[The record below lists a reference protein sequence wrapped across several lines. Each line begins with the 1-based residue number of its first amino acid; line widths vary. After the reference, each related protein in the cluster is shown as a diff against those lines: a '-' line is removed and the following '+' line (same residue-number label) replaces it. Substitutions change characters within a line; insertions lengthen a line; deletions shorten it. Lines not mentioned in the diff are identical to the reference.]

1 MVPFILPWT
10 GLPCKYLNVHSLNC
24 LSPTLLKS
32 GLPCSN
38 LEECQHCASAVSD
51 KMSLE
56 IKNLKFLLSAERSV
70 QDDQYSGIRWQFWCR
85 DLVEALSWCHAVWNL
100 PPVATMMRRR
110 RRKFT
115 KTMGRT
121 KTTTVTETRQKRSLS
136 WLSNSPTQMIAPVI
150 LLHDKYSRTQQ
161 ENLLNSDVRLSG
173 RWNVPMTRIRF
184 ALIVTFLFIVL
195 TLLQY
200 IR

>member
-1 MVPFILPWT
+1 MIETT
-10 GLPCKYLNVHSLNC
+10 GLFQNFQSSLFHNVIEWYRSYCLGLLPCKYLNVHSLNC
-24 LSPTLLKS
+24 LSLTLLKS

-38 LEECQHCASAVSD
+38 LEECQDCASALSD

-56 IKNLKFLLSAERSV
+56 IKNFKFLLSAERSV

-161 ENLLNSDVRLSG
+161 ENLLREGIKKKS
-173 RWNVPMTRIRF
+173 
-184 ALIVTFLFIVL
+184 TFFGKKS
-195 TLLQY
+195 
-200 IR
+200 